1 MLKVAGLSAWY
12 GEAQVLRDVSIE
24 INTGEVVTLAG
35 RNGSGKTTT
44 LRCIMGLHR
53 QLQGQLTLNGADISR
68 LPPYDRAR
76 LGLGW
81 VQDDRGIYASLSV
94 EENLKL
100 PPTVG
105 PQAWSL
111 DRVYEVFPK
120 LKERRRSPGTKLS
133 GGEQQM
139 LAVARVLRMGANLL
153 LLDEPTEGLAGPS
166 GVQAVKMAVEDFLAK
181 YGEDALGGPI
191 EVISA
196 DHQNKPDLANA
207 KAQEMYDR
215 DKADMIIDLPTSS
228 TALAVA
234 GIAKE
239 KKRIAMVVTAATTE
253 LTNAQ
258 CNKYTFHYAYDTYML
273 ANGTGTWVTEN
284 VGKDWYIIYPDYA
297 FGQDMEKSF
306 RAAVEAAGGKVIL
319 SDATPFPNDDFSTFL
334 TKASSLDPVPQVLGT
349 MQAGNDLVNVVK
361 QYNEFAVKDQ
371 GITLAVGL
379 MFLTDVH
386 ALGPDAFAGTIYTTA
401 WEWVLDDESR
411 AWADRFKER
420 TGTRPTFAHAGDY
433 SATWQYLEA
442 IKRAGTDE
450 ADAIVAA
457 LEGYEFNDFFARNAK
472 VRPEDH
478 RVIKD
483 AYLAQVKSSSEVTED
498 WDYVKIIGTIPAD
511 QAFLPLDKSQCKM

>member
-1 MLKVAGLSAWY
+1 MKKK
-12 GEAQVLRDVSIE
+12 IF
-24 INTGEVVTLAG
+24 
-35 RNGSGKTTT
+35 
-44 LRCIMGLHR
+44 
-53 QLQGQLTLNGADISR
+53 LTLS
-68 LPPYDRAR
+68 
-76 LGLGW
+76 
-81 VQDDRGIYASLSV
+81 
-94 EENLKL
+94 
-100 PPTVG
+100 
-105 PQAWSL
+105 
-111 DRVYEVFPK
+111 
-120 LKERRRSPGTKLS
+120 
-133 GGEQQM
+133 
-139 LAVARVLRMGANLL
+139 LL
-153 LLDEPTEGLAGPS
+153 LVTILFLTACGGSAAAPAAPTEAPKQEAAAPTEAPKEEAAAPTEAPKEETAATEEPKEEVAKTEMGELTDGKVVIGVLNDASGVYAALAGPN
-166 GVQAVKMAVEDFLAK
+166 GVEAVKMAVEDFKAK

-215 DKADMIIDLPTSS
+215 DKADMIVDLPTSS
-228 TALAVA
+228 AALAVA
-234 GIAKE
+234 GVAKE

-306 RAAVEAAGGKVIL
+306 RAAVETAGGNVVL

-334 TKASSLDPVPQVLGT
+334 TKAPSLSPVPQVLGT

-371 GITLAVGL
+371 GLTLAVGL

-401 WEWVLDDESR
+401 WEWVLDDEAR

-420 TGTRPTFAHAGDY
+420 TGVRPTFAHAGDY

-442 IKRAGTDE
+442 IKRAGTDD
-450 ADAIVAA
+450 ADAVVAA

-483 AYLAQVKSSSEVTED
+483 AYLAQVKPSSEVKEE
-498 WDYVKIIGTIPAD
+498 WDYVKIVGTIPAD
-511 QAFLPLDKSQCKM
+511 KAFLPLDKSQCKM